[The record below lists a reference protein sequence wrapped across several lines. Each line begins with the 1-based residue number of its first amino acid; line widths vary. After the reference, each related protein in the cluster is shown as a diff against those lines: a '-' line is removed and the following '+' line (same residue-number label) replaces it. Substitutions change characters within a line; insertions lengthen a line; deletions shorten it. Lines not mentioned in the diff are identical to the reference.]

1 MYVIVEAGGRQWK
14 VEPGSQLD
22 INRVSTEVGAT
33 HTLERVLLAHDGTQ
47 AQFGRPYL
55 KDTKVVC
62 EVLAHPRGPK
72 RIAYHFRRREN
83 WRKTVGHRQ
92 DLSRLLVKEI
102 LHAGQ
107 VAKAAATATAPKTR
121 TPKASTPKT
130 AVSKKSAKTAK
141 PATAAKTAK
150 PATAAKSAKPTAR
163 KPKTG

>member
-14 VEPGSQLD
+14 LEPGSQLD

-72 RIAYHFRRREN
+72 RIAGFDQL
-83 WRKTVGHRQ
+83 GGSS
-92 DLSRLLVKEI
+92 SRSHLE
-102 LHAGQ
+102 Q
-107 VAKAAATATAPKTR
+107 TASLMNGP
-121 TPKASTPKT
+121 
-130 AVSKKSAKTAK
+130 
-141 PATAAKTAK
+141 
-150 PATAAKSAKPTAR
+150 
-163 KPKTG
+163 